1 MDVADLQLPLDE
13 VAETD
18 VAEQQL
24 SPVDGEVLADDSC
37 PAHRFAFLTQKAINQ
52 LLVSVLQSKS
62 DEELHGLKIATVLE
76 DVLTTSGGKV
86 TAEELADKRDDFI
99 AAAMKQVPRELARRL
114 VSTVQAKS
122 KSEEMDEVQV
132 VQIDSRTWQKA
143 YLITVSGLS
152 PTEAPTREELQR
164 TMLKAFA
171 AAEYSEGKDI
181 HLWPIITALK
191 LTDSVMLCRQL
202 EDCDSIIQ
210 AGEQSVWQKFTSCLT
225 APCVC
230 GRDWVSA
237 ARQILRVNRID
248 EKQVTDD
255 IKRCLL
261 KGLHTKGQVLTFAGY
276 GNEGK
281 SFLLRPLAEIYRASQ
296 HEFSECVSSRL
307 S

>member
-1 MDVADLQLPLDE
+1 
-13 VAETD
+13 
-18 VAEQQL
+18 
-24 SPVDGEVLADDSC
+24 
-37 PAHRFAFLTQKAINQ
+37 
-52 LLVSVLQSKS
+52 
-62 DEELHGLKIATVLE
+62 
-76 DVLTTSGGKV
+76 
-86 TAEELADKRDDFI
+86 
-99 AAAMKQVPRELARRL
+99 
-114 VSTVQAKS
+114 
-122 KSEEMDEVQV
+122 
-132 VQIDSRTWQKA
+132 
-143 YLITVSGLS
+143 
-152 PTEAPTREELQR
+152 
-164 TMLKAFA
+164 
-171 AAEYSEGKDI
+171 
-181 HLWPIITALK
+181 
-191 LTDSVMLCRQL
+191 MLCRQL

-248 EKQVTDD
+248 ERQVTDD

-307 S
+307 SVKGFHFGEHLGRGVSIEGNFFVL